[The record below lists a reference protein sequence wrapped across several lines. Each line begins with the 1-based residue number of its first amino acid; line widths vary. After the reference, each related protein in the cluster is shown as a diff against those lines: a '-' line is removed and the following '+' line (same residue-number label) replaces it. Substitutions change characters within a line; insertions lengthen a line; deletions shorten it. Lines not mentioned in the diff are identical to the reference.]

1 MDEAVSFGV
10 MVGSPLLAVVSTV
23 YLPRAVW
30 DSDTGCY
37 RGYFNK
43 RAARVMLVVVV
54 FFAYVAIR
62 MEKPGPDAIAYVL
75 AQLFLALGLS
85 RLYVE
90 LSHKKKYGEWL
101 HRLYHKMTE

>member
-10 MVGSPLLAVVSTV
+10 MVGSPLLAVVATV
-23 YLPRAVW
+23 FLPRAVW
-30 DSDTGCY
+30 DSDTGRY
-37 RGYFNK
+37 RGYVNK
-43 RAARVMLVVVV
+43 RAALAMLVVVV
-54 FFAYVAIR
+54 FFAYVAIQ
-62 MEKPGPDAIAYVL
+62 MEKPGPDAMAYVL

-90 LSHKKKYGEWL
+90 LSHKKKHGVWL